1 VTQSKE
7 RWGSRIGLVLA
18 MAGNAVGL
26 GNFLRFPAQ
35 AAQNGGGAFIIPY
48 LISFLLMGIP
58 LLYIE
63 WAIGRHGGKY
73 GHHSTPG
80 MFDVMGKSRLLK
92 YIGVFGLFTNLGI
105 AAYYCYI
112 ESWTLSY
119 VFHSITGTFFD
130 IKPTD
135 FFPKYLGLHEDSIF
149 AIPIEAAFWFIL
161 TLGLNVWILSKGLAK
176 GIELAAKIGMP
187 LLILFGIILAIKGLM
202 LDSSSPGVI
211 ESPLTG
217 LNFVWEPNF
226 SGLTNPTTWLAAAGQ
241 IFFTLSVGMGSI
253 HCYAAYVKEKQ
264 DIALNASSAG
274 WMNEF
279 VEVILGG
286 SILIPI
292 ATAYLGLSVV
302 QAATIGGSGFS
313 LGFLTLPT
321 LFNNWGWFAP
331 IAGAMWFGLL
341 FFAGITSSLAMGQPI
356 LAFFKDELKISHQ
369 KSALTFGVATLLLGF
384 ICVWLYPGGAF
395 DEFDFWTGTFSLV
408 IFALLETL
416 VFGFVFGID
425 KGWDEI
431 TRGADMVVPKVFKYF
446 IKYITPFFITVIFI
460 GSIIKPS
467 TDWITAFSSLFNGD
481 GWPFATDSVIGVIFH
496 LGVEKYVWF
505 ENGEPTREFV
515 KDGTRIL
522 LLLVFATFSYLV
534 HKAWVMKR
542 KEIGGNY
549 K

>member
-1 VTQSKE
+1 
-7 RWGSRIGLVLA
+7 

-80 MFDVMGKSRLLK
+80 MFDVMGKSRFIK

-119 VFHSITGTFFD
+119 VFHSITGTFWN
-130 IKPTD
+130 IKPTE
-135 FFPKYLGLHEDSIF
+135 FFPKYLGLHEQSIF
-149 AIPIEAAFWFIL
+149 AIPTEAVFWFIL
-161 TLGLNVWILSKGLAK
+161 TLALNTWILSKGLAK
-176 GIELAAKIGMP
+176 GIEVAAKIGMP
-187 LLILFGIILAIKGLM
+187 LLIIFGIVLVIKGLT
-202 LDSSSPGVI
+202 LDTTNPGVI

-241 IFFTLSVGMGSI
+241 IFFTLSVGMGCI
-253 HCYAAYVKEKQ
+253 HSYASYVKEKQ

-286 SILIPI
+286 SLLIPI
-292 ATAYLGLSVV
+292 ATAYLGLQAV
-302 QAATIGGSGFS
+302 QAATMGGSGFG

-356 LAFFKDELKISHQ
+356 VAFFKDDLKFSHNR
-369 KSALTFGVATLLLGF
+369 SAINFGLCTLLLGF
-384 ICVWLYPGGAF
+384 VCVWLYPGGAF

-408 IFALLETL
+408 VFALLETII
-416 VFGFVFGID
+416 FAYVFGID

-431 TRGADMVVPKVFKYF
+431 TTGADMIVPRIFKLF
-446 IKYITPFFITVIFI
+446 IKYITPLFIIVIFI

-467 TDWITAFSSLFNGD
+467 TDWITAISSLFSGN
-481 GWPFATDSVIGVIFH
+481 GWPFASDSVIGVIFH
-496 LGVEKYVWF
+496 LGVDKYVWF

-515 KDGTRIL
+515 KDGTR
-522 LLLVFATFSYLV
+522 LLLVLVFITFGFLV

-542 KEIGGNY
+542 KENGEII

>member
-1 VTQSKE
+1 VIKSKE
-7 RWGSRIGLVLA
+7 SWGSRVGLVLA

-73 GHHSTPG
+73 NHHSTPG
-80 MFDVMGKSRLLK
+80 MFDVMGKSRFLK
-92 YIGVFGLFTNLGI
+92 YIGVFGLFTNLCI

-130 IKPTD
+130 VKPTD
-135 FFPKYLGLHEDSIF
+135 FFPRYLGLHENSIF
-149 AIPIEAAFWFIL
+149 AIPPEAAFWFIL
-161 TLGLNVWILSKGLAK
+161 TLCLNVWILSKGLAK
-176 GIELAAKIGMP
+176 GIEVAAKIGIPM
-187 LLILFGIILAIKGLM
+187 LLLFGAVLVIKGLT
-202 LDSSSPGVI
+202 LDAGNPGVI
-211 ESPLTG
+211 ESPLAG

-279 VEVILGG
+279 VEVVLGG
-286 SILIPI
+286 SLLIPI
-292 ATAYLGLSVV
+292 ATAYLGLQAV
-302 QAATIGGSGFS
+302 QAATLGGSGFS

-331 IAGAMWFGLL
+331 VAGAMWFGLL

-356 LAFFKDELKISHQ
+356 LAFFKDELKISHN
-369 KSALTFGVATLLLGF
+369 KSALTVGASVMLLGF

-408 IFALLETL
+408 MFALLETI
-416 VFGFVFGID
+416 VFSYVFGIE
-425 KGWDEI
+425 KGWNEI
-431 TRGADMVVPKVFKYF
+431 TRGADMIVPKIFKF
-446 IKYITPFFITVIFI
+446 CIKYVTPIFIAVIFI
-460 GSIIKPS
+460 GSIIKPG
-467 TDWITAFSSLFNGD
+467 TDWITAISSLFSGN
-481 GWPFATDSVIGVIFH
+481 GWPFAPDSVIGVIFH
-496 LGVEKYVWF
+496 QGIDKYSWF

-522 LLLVFATFSYLV
+522 LMIVFIAFGYLV

-542 KEIGGNY
+542 KENGDLI

>member
-416 VFGFVFGID
+416 VFGFVFGMD

-446 IKYITPFFITVIFI
+446 IKYITPLFITVIFI

-467 TDWITAFSSLFNGD
+467 TDWITAFSSMFNGN

-496 LGVEKYVWF
+496 LGVDKYVWF

-522 LLLVFATFSYLV
+522 LLLVFTTFSYLV

-542 KEIGGNY
+542 KENGGNY

>member
-1 VTQSKE
+1 LIKSKE
-7 RWGSRIGLVLA
+7 SWGSRVGLVLA

-73 GHHSTPG
+73 HHHSTPG
-80 MFDVMGKSRLLK
+80 MFDVMGKSRFLK
-92 YIGVFGLFTNLGI
+92 YIGVFGLFTNLCI

-119 VFHSITGTFFD
+119 VFHSITGTFFE

-135 FFPKYLGLHEDSIF
+135 FFPRYLGLHENSIF
-149 AIPIEAAFWFIL
+149 AIPPEAVFWFIL
-161 TLGLNVWILSKGLAK
+161 TLCLNVWILSKGLAK
-176 GIELAAKIGMP
+176 GIEVAAKIGMP
-187 LLILFGIILAIKGLM
+187 LLILFGIVLAIKGLT
-202 LDSSSPGVI
+202 LDSGNPGVI

-279 VEVILGG
+279 VEVVLGG
-286 SILIPI
+286 SLLIPI
-292 ATAYLGLSVV
+292 ATAYLGLQAV
-302 QAATIGGSGFS
+302 QAATLGGSGFG

-331 IAGAMWFGLL
+331 VAGAMWFGLL

-356 LAFFKDELKISHQ
+356 LAFFKDELKISHN
-369 KSALTFGVATLLLGF
+369 KSAVTFGSATLLLGF

-408 IFALLETL
+408 MFALLETV
-416 VFGFVFGID
+416 VFSYVFGIE
-425 KGWDEI
+425 KGWNEI
-431 TRGADMVVPKVFKYF
+431 TRGADIIVPKIFKIF
-446 IKYITPFFITVIFI
+446 IRHVTPIFIIVIFV
-460 GSIIKPS
+460 GSLIKPS
-467 TDWITAFSSLFNGD
+467 TDWITAISSLFSGN
-481 GWPFATDSVIGVIFH
+481 GWPFASDSVIGVIFH
-496 LGVEKYVWF
+496 LGIDKYSWF

-522 LLLVFATFSYLV
+522 LVIVFVTFGYLV

-542 KEIGGNY
+542 KRRIN
-549 K
+549 

>member
-1 VTQSKE
+1 MASKD
-7 RWGSRIGLVLA
+7 RWGSRVGLVLA

-73 GHHSTPG
+73 EHHSTPG
-80 MFDVMGKSRLLK
+80 MFDVMGKSRFLK
-92 YIGVFGLFTNLGI
+92 YIGVFGLFTNLTI

-119 VFHSITGTFFD
+119 VFHSLIGTFSH

-135 FFPKYLGLHEDSIF
+135 FFPRYLGLHENSIF
-149 AIPIEAAFWFIL
+149 AVPLEAVFWFVL
-161 TLGLNVWILSKGLAK
+161 TLGLNVWILTKGLAK
-176 GIELAAKIGMP
+176 GIEIAAKIGMP
-187 LLILFGIILAIKGLM
+187 LLILFGIILAIKGLT
-202 LDSSSPGVI
+202 LNTGDPGVI
-211 ESPLTG
+211 ESPLNG
-217 LNFVWEPNF
+217 LNFVWEPKF

-253 HCYAAYVKEKQ
+253 HCYASYVKEKQ

-292 ATAYLGLSVV
+292 ATAYLGLQAV
-302 QAATIGGSGFS
+302 QAATIGGSGFG

-331 IAGAMWFGLL
+331 LAGAMWFGLL

-356 LAFFKDELKISHQ
+356 LAFFKDELKISHL
-369 KSALTFGVATLLLGF
+369 KSAMTFGAATLLLGF

-408 IFALLETL
+408 MFALLETM
-416 VFGFVFGID
+416 VFSYIFGVE
-425 KGWDEI
+425 KGWGEI
-431 TRGADMVVPKVFKYF
+431 TRGADMFVPGIFKLC
-446 IKYITPFFITVIFI
+446 IKYITPVFICVIFI
-460 GSIIKPS
+460 GSIIKPG
-467 TDWITAFSSLFNGD
+467 TDWITAFSSLFKGE
-481 GWPFATDSVIGVIFH
+481 GWPFAADSVIGVIFH
-496 LGVEKYVWF
+496 FGIKKYVWF

-522 LLLVFATFSYLV
+522 LMLVFISFGYLV

-542 KEIGGNY
+542 RNTGGHL